1 MSKKHYWGEKIFD
14 FTLQGVGRES
24 FEVAMFLLQCTILTF
39 WGLAHEVLSS
49 LTLRSIGCN

>member
-24 FEVAMFLLQCTILTF
+24 FEVAVFLLQYTMLMFF
-39 WGLAHEVLSS
+39 WVQLVKYS
-49 LTLRSIGCN
+49 LPSP